1 MTRRLTQE
9 SARIFSEILTSTQM
23 VLGFVSANY
32 PAGELGILLFKSD
45 CQRFGMTKQLEIIEN
60 AQYLPTKYKITIAGD
75 AKGKN
80 HKFGLISVSGEPLY
94 CGHFLE
100 NKLQPTKENNGDLQQ
115 WSEVHALLNAIRL
128 CEMFCHYKG
137 INPIELTL
145 HYLTDSQIVENIV
158 NSTHSM
164 TYYSHKIRALLKET
178 GIKLK
183 IDWIR
188 GVDNMADRY
197 TLIDGEIVHPN
208 FQMMERILEFS

>member
-1 MTRRLTQE
+1 MSHRLTQE
-9 SARIFSEILTSTQM
+9 SARIFSEVLTSTKI

-45 CQRFGMTKQLEIIEN
+45 CQRFGMTKQLELIEN
-60 AQYLPTKYKITIAGD
+60 AQYLPTKYKITIVGD

-80 HKFGLISVSGEPLY
+80 HKFGLTSVNGEPLY

-100 NKLQPTKENNGDLQQ
+100 NKLQPTKDNNGDTQL

-128 CEMFCHYKG
+128 CQMFCHYKG
-137 INPIELTL
+137 IKTSDLTL
-145 HYLTDSQIVENIV
+145 HYLTDSQILENLV